1 MGCVY
6 QRGKVWWIKYQDAN
20 GEPQYRSTTAAT
32 KAEAKKLVHE
42 KEVEVNRQELGLA
55 PLSLNPEGWTLAQ
68 LMRWWLDTYSIH
80 MPAHKKN
87 VGTVKCHVV
96 ESALADRALERVT
109 KGDIESLLQSKQG
122 ALAPQTINHIRE
134 FIVRAFN
141 KAAEAD
147 KWFGDN
153 PAEVVK
159 PRKVPDPHHDI
170 LTPEEVMPFF
180 AALVPGERPIFAA
193 AIFTGLRKSE
203 LCGSLKAD
211 VDLGGRR
218 ITVCRSYRRPRVTP
232 ELQSGSDPHPEPN
245 STSDLPH
252 EIPACGVAGCT
263 GLEGTRS

>member
-1 MGCVY
+1 
-6 QRGKVWWIKYQDAN
+6 
-20 GEPQYRSTTAAT
+20 
-32 KAEAKKLVHE
+32 
-42 KEVEVNRQELGLA
+42 
-55 PLSLNPEGWTLAQ
+55 
-68 LMRWWLDTYSIH
+68 
-80 MPAHKKN
+80 MPAHNKN

-141 KAAEAD
+141 KAAEAG

-170 LTPEEVMPFF
+170 RTPEEVMPLF
-180 AALVPGERPIFAA
+180 AALAPGERPIFAA

-203 LCGSLKAD
+203 LCGLLKTD

-218 ITVCRSYRRPRVTP
+218 ITVCRSYGRPWPRVAR
-232 ELQSGSDPHPEPN
+232 SASYSSRRN
-245 STSDLPH
+245 SSH
-252 EIPACGVAGCT
+252 SSS
-263 GLEGTRS
+263 TRSRHCLARGSFRIAMVACASLS